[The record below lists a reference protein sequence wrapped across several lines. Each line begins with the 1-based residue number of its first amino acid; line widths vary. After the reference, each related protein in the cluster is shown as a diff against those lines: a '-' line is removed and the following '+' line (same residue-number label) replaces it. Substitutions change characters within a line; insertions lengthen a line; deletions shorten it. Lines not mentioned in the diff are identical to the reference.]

1 MASQDPFGFSNINFD
16 EMMRAMNDQMQSAQ
30 DNGQANLGPQQQNK
44 KDKNKKRPTLL
55 EEYGINLTQQ
65 AREGK
70 LDPVI
75 GRDSEVARTIEILNR
90 RTKNNP
96 VLIGEPG
103 VGKTAVVEGLAQAIV
118 ANKAP
123 EKLRS
128 KEVIRLDMS
137 AIHQQY
143 ELIDLIQ
150 YHLTK
155 SLQHLWYHH
164 PYLLPL
170 NQLDP

>member
-1 MASQDPFGFSNINFD
+1 MASQDPFGFGNINFD
-16 EMMRAMNDQMQSAQ
+16 EMMRAMNEQMQSAQ
-30 DNGQANLGPQQQNK
+30 PDNQANINQQQNK
-44 KDKNKKRPTLL
+44 KDKTKKRPTLL

-65 AREGK
+65 ARDGK

-75 GRDSEVARTIEILNR
+75 GRDLEVARTIEILNR

-118 ANKAP
+118 ENKVP

-128 KEVIRLDMS
+128 KDVIRLAMS
-137 AIHQQY
+137 AMVQA
-143 ELIDLIQ
+143 
-150 YHLTK
+150 
-155 SLQHLWYHH
+155 
-164 PYLLPL
+164 LLCADNL
-170 NQLDP
+170 KRVCGN